1 MTAVEVHS
9 IIRALLVERGDRATA
24 EAQERYMKGV
34 VRFHGLKTPVLRALL
49 KENAVLWKP
58 LSDEAKIELSW
69 LLLRSEWFEEK
80 DWGIS
85 ILKTVK
91 ALDESWLARLE
102 AEFDGIVN
110 GWATC
115 DGLCGSVLR
124 SMLGRPELRRRIV
137 SWKDSA
143 SPWLQRASAVA
154 FVNEAKT
161 GLYNA
166 EILEVCGTTVRNR
179 HRFVQLGTGWV
190 LRELSLADR
199 GLVNGF
205 VREHR
210 RQFIP
215 EGLRYALEKHPADE
229 RAALTAL

>member
-1 MTAVEVHS
+1 
-9 IIRALLVERGDRATA
+9 
-24 EAQERYMKGV
+24 MKNV

-49 KENAVLWKP
+49 KENAALWKP
-58 LSDEAKIELSW
+58 LPAEAKIELSW

-80 DWGIS
+80 DWAIS

-91 ALDESWLARLE
+91 TLDDSWLTRLE
-102 AEFDGIVN
+102 KEFDGIVN

-124 SMLGRPELRRRIV
+124 PMLVRPELRRRIV
-137 SWKDSA
+137 SWKDA
-143 SPWLQRASAVA
+143 ESPWLQRAAAVA

-161 GLYNA
+161 GLYNV
-166 EILEVCGTTVRNR
+166 EILEVCRTTVRNR

-199 GLVNGF
+199 GLVNRF
-205 VREHR
+205 VLEHR
-210 RQFIP
+210 REFIA

-229 RAALTAL
+229 RAALIGVPYDTES

>member
-1 MTAVEVHS
+1 MTSIEIHS
-9 IIRALLVERGDRATA
+9 AIHALLVERGDRATA

-49 KENAVLWKP
+49 KEQASLWKP
-58 LSDEAKIELSW
+58 LSAEAKIDLGW
-69 LLLRSEWFEEK
+69 PLLRSEWFEEK

-91 ALDESWLARLE
+91 TLDDAWLARLE
-102 AEFDGIVN
+102 GEFDSIVN

-115 DGLCGSVLR
+115 DGLCGSVVR
-124 SMLGRPELRRRIV
+124 PMLVRPELRRRIV
-137 SWKDSA
+137 SWKDA
-143 SPWLQRASAVA
+143 PSPWLQRAAAVA

-161 GLYNA
+161 GLYNT
-166 EILEVCGTTVRNR
+166 EILEVCRTTVRNP

-199 GLVNGF
+199 ELVNVF

-210 RQFIP
+210 RDFIP
-215 EGLRYALEKHPADE
+215 EGLRYALEKHPAGE